1 MNCFYLIDAAIKADS
16 INVSNFFEKDF
27 NLKFTFV
34 EKNENNLLFF
44 RRNISTYSDSELLQL
59 YKETGKSDYF
69 GELYNRYIP
78 LLYGLCLKY
87 LQEEDKAQDAVMQL
101 FEDLLPKLSRY
112 EIREFR
118 TWIYS
123 VAKNHCFQ
131 LLRKENLEIATDF
144 DRQFVESYDLLH
156 LLDKEETR
164 DDARPAALKHCLEK
178 LPEPQQRCILSFFME
193 EMSYV
198 DIVEQTGYQLK
209 SVKSYIQNGKR
220 NLKSCIEKRM
230 AQ

>member
-1 MNCFYLIDAAIKADS
+1 MLPVFCH
-16 INVSNFFEKDF
+16 DF
-27 NLKFTFV
+27 DLNLTFV
-34 EKNENNLLFF
+34 EKYKNNLLFF
-44 RRNISTYSDSELLQL
+44 KRNISTYSDNDLVRL

-69 GELYNRYIP
+69 GELYDRYIP
-78 LLYGLCLKY
+78 LIYGLCLKY
-87 LQEEDKAQDAVMQL
+87 LQEEVKAQDAVMQL

-144 DRQFVESYDLLH
+144 DQQFVETYDILH
-156 LLDKEETR
+156 LLDKEETS
-164 DDARPAALKHCLEK
+164 DDARTAALKHCMEK
-178 LPEPQQRCILSFFME
+178 LPEPQQRCILFFFME
-193 EMSYV
+193 EMSYA
-198 DIVEQTGYQLK
+198 DIMEQTGYQLK

>member
-1 MNCFYLIDAAIKADS
+1 M
-16 INVSNFFEKDF
+16 
-27 NLKFTFV
+27 
-34 EKNENNLLFF
+34 LFF

-87 LQEEDKAQDAVMQL
+87 LQEEEKAQDAVMQL

-123 VAKNHCFQ
+123 VAKNHCFPAVTK
-131 LLRKENLEIATDF
+131 RKSRDSNRFRPAICGIL
-144 DRQFVESYDLLH
+144 YDLLH
-156 LLDKEETR
+156 LLDKEETS
-164 DDARPAALKHCLEK
+164 DDARTTALKHCLEK

>member
-1 MNCFYLIDAAIKADS
+1 MFTR
-16 INVSNFFEKDF
+16 VSFCHDF
-27 NLKFTFV
+27 DLNLTFV
-34 EKNENNLLFF
+34 EKYKNNLLLFK
-44 RRNISTYSDSELLQL
+44 RNISTYSDSDLVRL

-78 LLYGLCLKY
+78 LIYGLCLKY
-87 LQEEDKAQDAVMQL
+87 LQEEGKAQDAVMQL

-144 DRQFVESYDLLH
+144 DQQFVETYDILY
-156 LLDKEETR
+156 LLDKEETS
-164 DDARPAALKHCLEK
+164 DDARTAALKHCMEK

-193 EMSYV
+193 EMSYA
-198 DIVEQTGYQLK
+198 DIMEQTGYQLK

-230 AQ
+230 MQ

>member
-1 MNCFYLIDAAIKADS
+1 M
-16 INVSNFFEKDF
+16 
-27 NLKFTFV
+27 
-34 EKNENNLLFF
+34 LFF
-44 RRNISTYSDSELLQL
+44 KRNISKLSDEELLTH
-59 YKETGKSDYF
+59 YIKSGNTEYF

-78 LLYGLCLKY
+78 LIYGLCLKY
-87 LQEEDKAQDAVMQL
+87 LQEEVKAQDAVMQL

-144 DRQFVESYDLLH
+144 DQQFVETYDILH
-156 LLDKEETR
+156 LLDKEETS
-164 DDARPAALKHCLEK
+164 DDARTAALKHCMEK

-193 EMSYV
+193 EMSYA
-198 DIVEQTGYQLK
+198 DIMEQTGYQLK

>member
-1 MNCFYLIDAAIKADS
+1 MNCFYLIDAAIKGNS
-16 INVSNFFEKDF
+16 INVSDFFEKDF

-59 YKETGKSDYF
+59 YKETGKNDYF

-87 LQEEDKAQDAVMQL
+87 LQEEEKAQDAVMQL

-123 VAKNHCFQ
+123 VAKKS
-131 LLRKENLEIATDF
+131 LLPVVTKRKSRDSNRFRPEI
-144 DRQFVESYDLLH
+144 
-156 LLDKEETR
+156 
-164 DDARPAALKHCLEK
+164 CG
-178 LPEPQQRCILSFFME
+178 
-193 EMSYV
+193 
-198 DIVEQTGYQLK
+198 IVRFIA
-209 SVKSYIQNGKR
+209 SIR
-220 NLKSCIEKRM
+220 
-230 AQ
+230 